1 MPRHP
6 PIALKTLDRSHCQ
19 YPSRDPEGIVVQA
32 KPLTRLAKRDPKDRR
47 ISAIPKGLSPRTRSC
62 AGPASMELAQ
72 KDQLLEIGSRARLG
86 KPIICKGLSV
96 PCDKSWPFRIMKFEQ
111 IFSLRCQTEQAQ
123 STRLG
128 ANSYANDFISPS
140 LLDTNAAILADCAFT
155 TILRIAC
162 WWSRTGSNRRHPACK
177 AGALPAELRPL
188 IVSPIR

>member
-19 YPSRDPEGIVVQA
+19 YPSC
-32 KPLTRLAKRDPKDRR
+32 
-47 ISAIPKGLSPRTRSC
+47 AIPKGSSHKRNPEEIVARTKSC
-62 AGPASMELAQ
+62 AGFASMELAQ

-86 KPIICKGLSV
+86 LPIIGKGLSV
-96 PCDKSWPFRIMKFEQ
+96 PCDKSRSSRTMKFEQ
-111 IFSLRCQTEQAQ
+111 IFSLRCQTEQAG
-123 STRLG
+123 SAKLA
-128 ANSYANDFISPS
+128 ANSFSNDFSPNLYS
-140 LLDTNAAILADCAFT
+140 TPKRDPADRDATILADCAFT

-188 IVSPIR
+188 IPCRGSGGPGRT